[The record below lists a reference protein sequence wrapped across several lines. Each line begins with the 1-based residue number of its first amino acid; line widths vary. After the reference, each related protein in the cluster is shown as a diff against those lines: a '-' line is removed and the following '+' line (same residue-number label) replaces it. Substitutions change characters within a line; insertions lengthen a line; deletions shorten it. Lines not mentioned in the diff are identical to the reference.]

1 LFPTLRRRSRE
12 GEEKTFVLCIFFIP
26 SFTHFFAAQ
35 RIILTRLL
43 FQNMN
48 KLGKFDELDIFVDG
62 DENKSRLVKQL
73 SGLSVEDGSESG
85 EEEMVRHRTT
95 QR

>member
-1 LFPTLRRRSRE
+1 MFSDPKKKVERRR
-12 GEEKTFVLCIFFIP
+12 GKNICIVYFFIP
-26 SFTHFFAAQ
+26 SFAAQ

-48 KLGKFDELDIFVDG
+48 KLGKYDELDIFVGG

-73 SGLSVEDGSESG
+73 SGLSVEDSSENG